1 MQTCNFI
8 PSPLWGKEM
17 IDMTKPKKSFV
28 VYFDSY
34 PILSALPM
42 EQRGLL
48 FSALMIY
55 ADRVW
60 RDRSVTLEEV
70 LEGFPKLSPETRMAC
85 GFMGAAIQRDTD
97 AWLNRR
103 EYRQQ
108 GKTECQKR
116 GDPETANR
124 RAREDMDRLRRL
136 LERETVKGEV

>member
-1 MQTCNFI
+1 M
-8 PSPLWGKEM
+8 SV
-17 IDMTKPKKSFV
+17 TKKGFV
-28 VYFDSY
+28 VYFNNY
-34 PILSALPM
+34 PLMSALSF
-42 EQRGLL
+42 EQQGML

-60 RDRSVTLEEV
+60 RDRSVTMEEV
-70 LEGFPKLSPETRMAC
+70 LEGFPRLSPEARMAC

-116 GDPETANR
+116 GDPETADR

-136 LERETVKGEV
+136 LERETVTGEV

>member
-1 MQTCNFI
+1 M
-8 PSPLWGKEM
+8 SV
-17 IDMTKPKKSFV
+17 TKKGFV
-28 VYFDSY
+28 VYFNNY
-34 PILSALPM
+34 PLMSALSF
-42 EQRGLL
+42 EQQGML

-60 RDRSVTLEEV
+60 RDRSVTMEEV
-70 LEGFPKLSPETRMAC
+70 LEGFPRLSPEARMAC

-116 GDPETANR
+116 GDPETADR

-136 LERETVKGEV
+136 LEQETAKGEV

>member
-1 MQTCNFI
+1 M
-8 PSPLWGKEM
+8 SV
-17 IDMTKPKKSFV
+17 TKKGFV
-28 VYFDSY
+28 VYFNNY
-34 PILSALPM
+34 PLMSALSF
-42 EQRGLL
+42 EQQGML

-70 LEGFPKLSPETRMAC
+70 LEGFPRLSPEARMAC

-108 GKTECQKR
+108 GKPGGQKK
-116 GDPETANR
+116 GDPETADR
-124 RAREDMDRLRRL
+124 RAREDMERLRRL
-136 LERETVKGEV
+136 LERETAKGEV

>member
-1 MQTCNFI
+1 M
-8 PSPLWGKEM
+8 SV
-17 IDMTKPKKSFV
+17 TKKGFV
-28 VYFDSY
+28 VYFNNY
-34 PILSALPM
+34 PLMSALSF
-42 EQRGLL
+42 EQQGML

-60 RDRSVTLEEV
+60 RDRSVTMEEV
-70 LEGFPKLSPETRMAC
+70 LEGFPRLSPETRMAC

-108 GKTECQKR
+108 SKPGCQKR
-116 GDPETANR
+116 RDPETADR

-136 LERETVKGEV
+136 LERETAKGEV

>member
-1 MQTCNFI
+1 M
-8 PSPLWGKEM
+8 SV
-17 IDMTKPKKSFV
+17 TKKGFV
-28 VYFDSY
+28 VYFNNY
-34 PILSALPM
+34 PLMLALSF
-42 EQRGLL
+42 EQQGML

-60 RDRSVTLEEV
+60 RDRSVTMEEV
-70 LEGFPKLSPETRMAC
+70 LEGFPRLSPETRMAC

-108 GKTECQKR
+108 SKPGCQKR
-116 GDPETANR
+116 GDPETADR

-136 LERETVKGEV
+136 LERETAKGEV

>member
-1 MQTCNFI
+1 M
-8 PSPLWGKEM
+8 SV
-17 IDMTKPKKSFV
+17 TKKGFV
-28 VYFDSY
+28 VYFNNY
-34 PILSALPM
+34 PLMSALSF
-42 EQRGLL
+42 EQQGML

-60 RDRSVTLEEV
+60 RDRSVTMEEV
-70 LEGFPKLSPETRMAC
+70 LEGFPGLSPETRMAC

-108 GKTECQKR
+108 SKPGCQKR
-116 GDPETANR
+116 GDPETVDR

-136 LERETVKGEV
+136 LEQETAKGEV

>member
-1 MQTCNFI
+1 M
-8 PSPLWGKEM
+8 SV
-17 IDMTKPKKSFV
+17 TKKGFV
-28 VYFDSY
+28 VYFNNY
-34 PILSALPM
+34 PLMSALSF
-42 EQRGLL
+42 EQQGML

-60 RDRSVTLEEV
+60 RDRSVTMEEV
-70 LEGFPKLSPETRMAC
+70 LEGFPGLSPETRMAC

-108 GKTECQKR
+108 SKPGCQKR
-116 GDPETANR
+116 GDPETADR

-136 LERETVKGEV
+136 LEQETAKGEA

>member
-1 MQTCNFI
+1 
-8 PSPLWGKEM
+8 
-17 IDMTKPKKSFV
+17 MTKKSFV

-48 FSALMIY
+48 FSVLMVY

-60 RDRSVTLEEV
+60 REPSTALEEV
-70 LEGFPKLSPETRMAC
+70 MEGFPRLSPEARMAC

-108 GKTECQKR
+108 GKPGGQKK
-116 GDPETANR
+116 GDPETADR

-136 LERETVKGEV
+136 LERETVTGEV

>member
-1 MQTCNFI
+1 M
-8 PSPLWGKEM
+8 SV
-17 IDMTKPKKSFV
+17 TKKGFV
-28 VYFDSY
+28 VYFNNY
-34 PILSALPM
+34 PLMSALPF
-42 EQRGLL
+42 EQQGML

-60 RDRSVTLEEV
+60 RDRSVTMEEV
-70 LEGFPKLSPETRMAC
+70 LEGFPRLSPETRMAC

-116 GDPETANR
+116 GDPETADR

-136 LERETVKGEV
+136 LEQETAKGEV

>member
-1 MQTCNFI
+1 M
-8 PSPLWGKEM
+8 SV
-17 IDMTKPKKSFV
+17 TKKGFV
-28 VYFDSY
+28 VYFNNY
-34 PILSALPM
+34 PLMSALSF
-42 EQRGLL
+42 EQQGML

-60 RDRSVTLEEV
+60 RDRSVTMEEV
-70 LEGFPKLSPETRMAC
+70 LEGFPRLSPEARMAC

-108 GKTECQKR
+108 SKPGCQKR
-116 GDPETANR
+116 GDPETADR

-136 LERETVKGEV
+136 LEQETAKGEV

>member
-1 MQTCNFI
+1 
-8 PSPLWGKEM
+8 
-17 IDMTKPKKSFV
+17 MTKKSFV

-48 FSALMIY
+48 FSVLMVY

-60 RDRSVTLEEV
+60 REPSTALEEV
-70 LEGFPKLSPETRMAC
+70 MEGFPRLSPEARMAC

-108 GKTECQKR
+108 GKPGGQKK
-116 GDPETANR
+116 GDPETADR
-124 RAREDMDRLRRL
+124 RAREDMERLRRL
-136 LERETVKGEV
+136 LEQETAKGEA

>member
-1 MQTCNFI
+1 M
-8 PSPLWGKEM
+8 SV
-17 IDMTKPKKSFV
+17 TKKGIV
-28 VYFDSY
+28 VYFNNY
-34 PILSALPM
+34 PLMSALPF
-42 EQRGLL
+42 EQQGML

-60 RDRSVTLEEV
+60 RDRSVTMEEV
-70 LEGFPKLSPETRMAC
+70 LEGFPRLSPETRMAC

-108 GKTECQKR
+108 SKPGCQKR
-116 GDPETANR
+116 RDPETADR

-136 LERETVKGEV
+136 LERETAKGEV

>member
-1 MQTCNFI
+1 M
-8 PSPLWGKEM
+8 SV
-17 IDMTKPKKSFV
+17 TKKGFV
-28 VYFDSY
+28 VYFNNY
-34 PILSALPM
+34 PLMSALSF
-42 EQRGLL
+42 EQQGML

-70 LEGFPKLSPETRMAC
+70 LEGFPRLSPETRMAC

-108 GKTECQKR
+108 SKPGCQKR
-116 GDPETANR
+116 GDPETADR

-136 LERETVKGEV
+136 LERETVTGEV

>member
-1 MQTCNFI
+1 MSVI
-8 PSPLWGKEM
+8 
-17 IDMTKPKKSFV
+17 KKGFV
-28 VYFDSY
+28 VYFNNY
-34 PILSALPM
+34 PLMSALPF
-42 EQRGLL
+42 EQQGML

-70 LEGFPKLSPETRMAC
+70 LEGFPRLSPETRMAC

-108 GKTECQKR
+108 SKPGCQKR
-116 GDPETANR
+116 GDPETADR

>member
-1 MQTCNFI
+1 
-8 PSPLWGKEM
+8 
-17 IDMTKPKKSFV
+17 MTKKSFV

-48 FSALMIY
+48 FSVLMVY

-60 RDRSVTLEEV
+60 REPSTALEEGM
-70 LEGFPKLSPETRMAC
+70 EGFPRLSPEARMAC

-108 GKTECQKR
+108 GKPGGQKK
-116 GDPETANR
+116 GDPETADR
-124 RAREDMDRLRRL
+124 RAREDMERLRRL
-136 LERETVKGEV
+136 LERETAKGEV

>member
-1 MQTCNFI
+1 M
-8 PSPLWGKEM
+8 SV
-17 IDMTKPKKSFV
+17 TKKGFV
-28 VYFDSY
+28 VYFNNY
-34 PILSALPM
+34 PLMSALSF
-42 EQRGLL
+42 EQQGML

-70 LEGFPKLSPETRMAC
+70 LEGFPRLSPEARMAC

-116 GDPETANR
+116 GDPETADR
-124 RAREDMDRLRRL
+124 RAREDMERLRRL
-136 LERETVKGEV
+136 LERETVTGEV

>member
-1 MQTCNFI
+1 
-8 PSPLWGKEM
+8 
-17 IDMTKPKKSFV
+17 MTKKSFV

-48 FSALMIY
+48 FSVLMVY

-60 RDRSVTLEEV
+60 REPSTALEEV
-70 LEGFPKLSPETRMAC
+70 MEGFPRLSPEARMAC

-108 GKTECQKR
+108 GKPGGQKK
-116 GDPETANR
+116 GDPETADR

-136 LERETVKGEV
+136 LERETAKGEV

>member
-1 MQTCNFI
+1 MSVI
-8 PSPLWGKEM
+8 
-17 IDMTKPKKSFV
+17 KKGFV
-28 VYFDSY
+28 VYFNNY
-34 PILSALPM
+34 PLMSALPF
-42 EQRGLL
+42 EQQGML

-70 LEGFPKLSPETRMAC
+70 LEGFPRLSPETRMAC

-116 GDPETANR
+116 GDPETADR

-136 LERETVKGEV
+136 LEQETAKGEV

>member
-1 MQTCNFI
+1 
-8 PSPLWGKEM
+8 
-17 IDMTKPKKSFV
+17 MTKPKKSFV

-70 LEGFPKLSPETRMAC
+70 LEGFPRLSPEARMAC

-116 GDPETANR
+116 GDPETAGR

-136 LERETVKGEV
+136 LERETVTGEV

>member
-1 MQTCNFI
+1 
-8 PSPLWGKEM
+8 
-17 IDMTKPKKSFV
+17 MTKPKKSFV

-60 RDRSVTLEEV
+60 RDRSATLEEV
-70 LEGFPKLSPETRMAC
+70 LEGFPRLSPETRMAC

-116 GDPETANR
+116 GDPKTADR

-136 LERETVKGEV
+136 LEQETAKGEV

>member
-1 MQTCNFI
+1 M
-8 PSPLWGKEM
+8 SV
-17 IDMTKPKKSFV
+17 TKKGFV
-28 VYFDSY
+28 VYFNNY
-34 PILSALPM
+34 PLMSALPF
-42 EQRGLL
+42 EQQGML

-70 LEGFPKLSPETRMAC
+70 LEGFPRLSPETRMAC

-108 GKTECQKR
+108 GKPGGQKR
-116 GDPETANR
+116 GDPETADR

-136 LERETVKGEV
+136 LEQETAKGEV

>member
-1 MQTCNFI
+1 M
-8 PSPLWGKEM
+8 SV
-17 IDMTKPKKSFV
+17 TKKGFV
-28 VYFDSY
+28 VYFNNY
-34 PILSALPM
+34 PLMSALPF
-42 EQRGLL
+42 EQQGML

-60 RDRSVTLEEV
+60 RNRSVTMEEV
-70 LEGFPKLSPETRMAC
+70 LEGFPRLSPETRMAY

-108 GKTECQKR
+108 SKPGGQKK
-116 GDPETANR
+116 GDPETADR

-136 LERETVKGEV
+136 LEQETAKGEA

>member
-1 MQTCNFI
+1 M
-8 PSPLWGKEM
+8 SV
-17 IDMTKPKKSFV
+17 TKKGFV
-28 VYFDSY
+28 VYFNNY
-34 PILSALPM
+34 PLMSALPF
-42 EQRGLL
+42 EQQGML

-60 RDRSVTLEEV
+60 RDRSVTMEEV
-70 LEGFPKLSPETRMAC
+70 LEGFPRLSPETRMAC

-116 GDPETANR
+116 GDPETADR

-136 LERETVKGEV
+136 LEQETAKGEA

>member
-1 MQTCNFI
+1 M
-8 PSPLWGKEM
+8 SV
-17 IDMTKPKKSFV
+17 TKKGFV
-28 VYFDSY
+28 VYFNNY
-34 PILSALPM
+34 PLMSALPF
-42 EQRGLL
+42 EQQGML

-70 LEGFPKLSPETRMAC
+70 LEGFPRLSPETRMAC

-108 GKTECQKR
+108 SKPGCQKR
-116 GDPETANR
+116 GDPETADR

>member
-1 MQTCNFI
+1 M
-8 PSPLWGKEM
+8 SV
-17 IDMTKPKKSFV
+17 TKKGFV
-28 VYFDSY
+28 VYFNNY
-34 PILSALPM
+34 PLMSALPF
-42 EQRGLL
+42 EQQGML

-60 RDRSVTLEEV
+60 RDHSVTMEEV
-70 LEGFPKLSPETRMAC
+70 LEGFPRLSPEARMAC

-108 GKTECQKR
+108 SKPGCQKR
-116 GDPETANR
+116 GDPETADR

-136 LERETVKGEV
+136 LEQETAKGEA

>member
-1 MQTCNFI
+1 M
-8 PSPLWGKEM
+8 SV
-17 IDMTKPKKSFV
+17 TKKGFV
-28 VYFDSY
+28 VYFNNY
-34 PILSALPM
+34 PLMSALPF
-42 EQRGLL
+42 EQQGML

-60 RDRSVTLEEV
+60 RDRSVTMEEV
-70 LEGFPKLSPETRMAC
+70 LEGFPRLSPEARMAC

-108 GKTECQKR
+108 SKPGCQKR
-116 GDPETANR
+116 GDPETADR

-136 LERETVKGEV
+136 LEQETAKGEV

>member
-1 MQTCNFI
+1 M
-8 PSPLWGKEM
+8 SV
-17 IDMTKPKKSFV
+17 TKKGFV
-28 VYFDSY
+28 VYFNNY
-34 PILSALPM
+34 PLMSALPF
-42 EQRGLL
+42 EQQGML

-60 RDRSVTLEEV
+60 RDRSVTMEEV
-70 LEGFPKLSPETRMAC
+70 LEGFPRLSPETRMAC

-108 GKTECQKR
+108 SKPGCQKR
-116 GDPETANR
+116 GDPETADR

-136 LERETVKGEV
+136 LERETAKGEV

>member
-1 MQTCNFI
+1 M
-8 PSPLWGKEM
+8 SV
-17 IDMTKPKKSFV
+17 TKKGFV
-28 VYFDSY
+28 VYFNNY
-34 PILSALPM
+34 PLMSALSF
-42 EQRGLL
+42 EQQGML

-70 LEGFPKLSPETRMAC
+70 LEGFPRLSPETRMAC

-108 GKTECQKR
+108 SKPGCQKR
-116 GDPETANR
+116 GDPETADR

-136 LERETVKGEV
+136 LERETAKGEV

>member
-1 MQTCNFI
+1 
-8 PSPLWGKEM
+8 
-17 IDMTKPKKSFV
+17 MTKKSFV

-48 FSALMIY
+48 FSVLMVY

-60 RDRSVTLEEV
+60 REPSTALEEV
-70 LEGFPKLSPETRMAC
+70 MEGFPRLSPEARMAC

-108 GKTECQKR
+108 GKPGGQKK
-116 GDPETANR
+116 GDPETADR
-124 RAREDMDRLRRL
+124 RAREDMERLRRL
-136 LERETVKGEV
+136 LERETAKGEV

>member
-1 MQTCNFI
+1 M
-8 PSPLWGKEM
+8 SV
-17 IDMTKPKKSFV
+17 TKKGFV
-28 VYFDSY
+28 VYFNNY
-34 PILSALPM
+34 PLMSALPF
-42 EQRGLL
+42 EQQGML

-60 RDRSVTLEEV
+60 RDRSVTMEEV
-70 LEGFPKLSPETRMAC
+70 LEGFPRLSPETRMAC

-108 GKTECQKR
+108 SKPGCQKR
-116 GDPETANR
+116 GDPETADR

-136 LERETVKGEV
+136 LERETVTGEV

>member
-1 MQTCNFI
+1 M
-8 PSPLWGKEM
+8 SV
-17 IDMTKPKKSFV
+17 TKKGFV
-28 VYFDSY
+28 VYFNNY
-34 PILSALPM
+34 PLMSALSF
-42 EQRGLL
+42 EQQGML

-60 RDRSVTLEEV
+60 RDRSVTMEEV
-70 LEGFPKLSPETRMAC
+70 LEGFPRLSPETRMAC

-108 GKTECQKR
+108 SKPGCQKR
-116 GDPETANR
+116 GDPETADR

-136 LERETVKGEV
+136 LERETVTGEV

>member
-1 MQTCNFI
+1 M
-8 PSPLWGKEM
+8 SV
-17 IDMTKPKKSFV
+17 TKKGFV
-28 VYFDSY
+28 VYFNNY
-34 PILSALPM
+34 PLMSALSF
-42 EQRGLL
+42 EQQGML

-60 RDRSVTLEEV
+60 RDRSVTMEEV
-70 LEGFPKLSPETRMAC
+70 LEGFPRLSPETRMAC

-108 GKTECQKR
+108 GKPGGQKK
-116 GDPETANR
+116 GDPETADR

-136 LERETVKGEV
+136 LEQETAKGEA

>member
-1 MQTCNFI
+1 M
-8 PSPLWGKEM
+8 SV
-17 IDMTKPKKSFV
+17 TKKGFV
-28 VYFDSY
+28 VYFNNY
-34 PILSALPM
+34 PLMSALSF
-42 EQRGLL
+42 EQQGML

-60 RDRSVTLEEV
+60 RDRSVTMEEV
-70 LEGFPKLSPETRMAC
+70 LEGFPRLSPETRMAC

-108 GKTECQKR
+108 SKPGCQKR
-116 GDPETANR
+116 GDPETADR

-136 LERETVKGEV
+136 LERETVKGEA

>member
-1 MQTCNFI
+1 M
-8 PSPLWGKEM
+8 SV
-17 IDMTKPKKSFV
+17 TKKGFV
-28 VYFDSY
+28 VYFNNY
-34 PILSALPM
+34 PLMSALSF
-42 EQRGLL
+42 EQQGML

-60 RDRSVTLEEV
+60 RDRSVTMEEV
-70 LEGFPKLSPETRMAC
+70 LEGFPRLSPETRMAC

-116 GDPETANR
+116 GDPETADR

-136 LERETVKGEV
+136 LEQETAKGEA